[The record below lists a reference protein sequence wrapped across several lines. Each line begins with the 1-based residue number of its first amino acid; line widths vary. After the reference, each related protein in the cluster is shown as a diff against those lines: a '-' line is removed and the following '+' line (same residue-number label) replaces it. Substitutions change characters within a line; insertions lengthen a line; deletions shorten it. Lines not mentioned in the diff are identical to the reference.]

1 MNNKTRRFL
10 VGKIIIVLAMLVLWR
25 WMYDKLPAQ
34 VPMHRNARWIVD
46 GYGSKLL
53 SILLLPCISIFLMLL
68 FFFIPKLDPKKER
81 YKEFATAWEWM
92 QMILLLFFAYF
103 YAIIFYII
111 LHPGISINPFMSWW
125 IGVLFLVLWLAMRH
139 VKSNY
144 FVGIRT
150 PWTLANEKVW
160 DKTHALWAWTFGGAW
175 FLCIIATFLWG
186 ALFPVFL
193 SAIILWALIP
203 VVYSYFIYK
212 TIVK

>member
-1 MNNKTRRFL
+1 MSKKNRFL
-10 VGKIIIVLAMLVLWR
+10 LWKIIIVLAMFLLWR

-34 VPMHRNARWIVD
+34 VPMHRNAQWVVD

-53 SILLLPCISIFLMLL
+53 NILMLPCISIFLLIL
-68 FFFIPKLDPKKER
+68 FFFIPKLDPKKDR

-125 IGVLFLVLWLAMRH
+125 IGVLFLVLWLAMKH

-150 PWTLANEKVW
+150 PRTLANEAVW

-175 FLCIIATFLWG
+175 FLCIIAAFLWN
-186 ALFPVFL
+186 ATFFVFL

-212 TIVK
+212 KIVK